1 MSFHSISWFTRCF
14 LFILSFSLANACK
27 ETPQKPA
34 PLVRTRPPQGY
45 VYLNN
50 GKFELDGK
58 PFFPKLL
65 NCIFVLRTHGDSIWP
80 AVSPEYTDSVS
91 NRNLV
96 KPRRESLAELRATLQ
111 LVRDLG
117 YNSLRICGIGEPQL
131 MKANDSSAL
140 HVRCIDNDGWE
151 KRYPLNSDAQY
162 SRYFAALRLLTDAAA
177 EAGLKT
183 IFLTRTQPFNHRSH
197 EHLRRVAEFAKPQPG
212 IMAVDFFNEPLYFD
226 SLKHTTKNEVAA
238 EVTKWQ
244 RIFMEANPH
253 NLTTIGLA
261 HETEVAVWDPNLLDV
276 DFICFHPYE
285 YAPDM
290 VNNELYWYSQYVKK
304 PWMVGETG
312 LSAEDVK
319 VPYASQTAFTKRTFE
334 QACNCGAIGYA
345 LWQLKDQPE
354 GNFHQQFLGIMN
366 NKAFTINSKGDT
378 VSGTPKPVNEFIR
391 TATYAKTGNCEP
403 AASYNNYG
411 ADSLFTITGTVFDN
425 RYTGLEGG
433 IVIVWDKTWKLT
445 KSTHTGKGGAYA
457 LKASFEPY
465 YICFAAT
472 RMETQR
478 NDVKDVLKFRSAGTN
493 VFSINTVELEPV
505 KIR

>member
-1 MSFHSISWFTRCF
+1 MLLTAYRAFAGGCA
-14 LFILSFSLANACK
+14 LVLLLLAHACK
-27 ETPQKPA
+27 ETPKSPA

-65 NCIFVLRTHGDSIWP
+65 NCIFVLRTNGDSLWP
-80 AVSPEYTDSVS
+80 AISPEYTDSVS
-91 NRNLV
+91 QRNLV

-117 YNSLRICGIGEPQL
+117 YNSLRICGIGEPLL
-131 MKANDSSAL
+131 MKPNDSSAL

-151 KRYPLNSDAQY
+151 KRFALNSDAQY
-162 SRYFAALRLLTDAAA
+162 NRYFAALRQLTDAAT

-183 IFLTRTQPFNHRSH
+183 IFLTRTQPFNPRSH
-197 EHLRRVAEFAKPQPG
+197 EHLRRVAEFTKPQPG

-226 SLKHTTKNEVAA
+226 SLKHTTKNAVAT

-244 RIFMEANPH
+244 RIFMETNPH
-253 NLTTIGLA
+253 HLTTIGLA

-276 DFICFHPYE
+276 DFISFHPYE

-290 VNNELYWYSQYVKK
+290 VCNELYWYSQYVKK

-319 VPYASQTAFTKRTFE
+319 VPYADQTAFTKRTFE

-366 NKAFTINSKGDT
+366 NKAFTVNSKGDT

-391 TATYAKTGNCEP
+391 TAAYAKTGNCEP

-411 ADSLFTITGTVFDN
+411 ADSLFTVTGMLFDN

-433 IVIVWDKTWKLT
+433 IVMVWDKDWKQT
-445 KSTHTGKGGAYA
+445 KTTHTRKDGAYE
-457 LKASFEPY
+457 LKAAFEPY

-478 NDVKDVLKFRSAGTN
+478 NEIAHVTKFRRKESNLIA
-493 VFSINTVELEPV
+493 VNTIELEPV
-505 KIR
+505 KRK